1 MNNPQWIVGLI
12 LKTIQIL
19 QLFVP
24 FSVVVVEAVGIG
36 MVVVVVFGHEVSGS
50 EMDGKRFLECL
61 RFWKSVVAAEGRKRT
76 GLWIWVPN
84 LSSWTWGLWLLCR
97 PG

>member
-1 MNNPQWIVGLI
+1 MI

-50 EMDGKRFLECL
+50 EMDGRRFLDL
-61 RFWKSVVAAEGRKRT
+61 WFWKSVVVVAEERKRT

-84 LSSWTWGLWLLCR
+84 LSSWIWGLWLLCR